1 MTIQEP
7 EAPVVDPTNY
17 VETVNNWFEY
27 AQLRESLKKQAV
39 SRLVSVRESIKAR
52 NKAAGIK
59 YVHPAVKAA
68 TKNPDAV
75 NQAHNV
81 VDWLVGELATV
92 EPQVLLYIRENNL
105 IQDAVLMMSRQY
117 KEEWDLTH
125 DADELPSEEKEALRV
140 ASLFDAE
147 HRKAVDMARA
157 VYTMAVTM
165 GATIPDGILKVNA
178 QGKKELNLSK
188 SQGQRI
194 TDDESG
200 PTSGDQ
206 TVFVW
211 VVDGDEVGNA
221 YEVVRRVYPPS
232 EWTQAKVNNLYDPHA
247 GGCEIDSTVEINGF
261 KISRPKI
268 VR

>member
-1 MTIQEP
+1 MTY
-7 EAPVVDPTNY
+7 VDPEPPAVDPNNW
-17 VETVNNWFEY
+17 VETVNNWFQY
-27 AQLRESLKKQAV
+27 AQTRDSMKKSAV

-59 YVHPAVKAA
+59 YVHPAVKEA

-125 DADELPSEEKEALRV
+125 DADELPTEEKEALRE
-140 ASLFDAE
+140 ASFFDSE

-157 VYTMAVTM
+157 VYSMAVTM
-165 GATIPDGILKVNA
+165 GADIPDNILKVNS

-194 TDDESG
+194 TDDEG
-200 PTSGDQ
+200 PTNVDQ

-211 VVDGDEVGNA
+211 VVDGDEVANA
-221 YEVVRRVYPPS
+221 YEVVRKVYPPS